1 MQTCERDS
9 NIGLG
14 FIKMYS
20 LGVYNA
26 YNSRVSSYRQSTLC
40 FLPFVMRKSVC
51 VYLAVGAWE
60 IYRLVSAPLSVDY
73 ITSLDHL
80 VSVDVIAVNTLRYY
94 RC

>member
-1 MQTCERDS
+1 VQTCERDS

-26 YNSRVSSYRQSTLC
+26 YNSRVSSIDNRRFASYLC
-40 FLPFVMRKSVC
+40 YEEISC